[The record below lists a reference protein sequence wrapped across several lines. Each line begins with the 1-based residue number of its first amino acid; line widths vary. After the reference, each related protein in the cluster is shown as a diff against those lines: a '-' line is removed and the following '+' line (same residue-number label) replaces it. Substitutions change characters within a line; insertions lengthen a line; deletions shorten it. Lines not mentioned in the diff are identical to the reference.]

1 MESRRVMY
9 EDIIN
14 PRNEDEYYHSSYL
27 KPIYKCEECNL
38 TLTTIDGENESEL
51 CPICG
56 KSIKRKLVALEFSQS
71 NDYATMI
78 SC

>member
-1 MESRRVMY
+1 MY
-9 EDIIN
+9 EDIIDSYGN
-14 PRNEDEYYHSSYL
+14 GEYYHSSYL
-27 KPIYKCEECNL
+27 KPVYRCEECNL
-38 TLTTIDGENESEL
+38 TLTTVNGENESEP

-56 KSIKRKLVALEFSQS
+56 KPIKKKLVPLEFHQS

>member
-1 MESRRVMY
+1 MY
-9 EDIIN
+9 EDIVG

-27 KPIYKCEECNL
+27 KPVYVCEECNL
-38 TLTTIDGENESEL
+38 TLTTVNGENEYEP

-56 KSIKRKLVALEFSQS
+56 KLIKKELVALEFSQS